1 VLLRFDVEAKMRNQ
15 SGPPAVKYSERRR
28 SPRSLLD
35 MPLVVRG
42 LSVEKKR
49 FREETSTISVNA
61 HGALIALST
70 RVVIGQTLVLMD
82 PQNRDER
89 DGRVARFCSRDA
101 SVDQVCV
108 EFARPA
114 PEFWQ
119 IG

>member
-1 VLLRFDVEAKMRNQ
+1 MR
-15 SGPPAVKYSERRR
+15 YSERRR

-42 LSVEKKR
+42 LSVENKP
-49 FREETSTISVNA
+49 FREETFTISVNA

-70 RVVIGQTLVLMD
+70 RVAVGQSLVLMD
-82 PQNRDER
+82 PQNRDAR
-89 DGRVARFCSRDA
+89 DSRVARFGSLDA
-101 SVDQVCV
+101 RLAQVCI

-119 IG
+119 IDCPPRKM

>member
-1 VLLRFDVEAKMRNQ
+1 MPAKNALLYFDTVGECT
-15 SGPPAVKYSERRR
+15 SFSERRR

-42 LSVEKKR
+42 LSAEKKP
-49 FREETSTISVNA
+49 FREETFTISVNA

-70 RVVIGQTLVLMD
+70 RVAVGQTLVLMD

-89 DGRVARFCSRDA
+89 EGRVARFGSLDTRL
-101 SVDQVCV
+101 DQVCL

>member
-1 VLLRFDVEAKMRNQ
+1 MGAKMRNQ
-15 SGPPAVKYSERRR
+15 AGPAGTRYSERRR

-42 LSVEKKR
+42 LSVEKKP
-49 FREETSTISVNA
+49 FREETFTISVNA
-61 HGALIALST
+61 HGALIALFTS
-70 RVVIGQTLVLMD
+70 VAVGQTLVLMD

-89 DGRVARFCSRDA
+89 DGRVTRFRSLDA
-101 SVDQVCV
+101 PLDQVGV

-119 IG
+119 